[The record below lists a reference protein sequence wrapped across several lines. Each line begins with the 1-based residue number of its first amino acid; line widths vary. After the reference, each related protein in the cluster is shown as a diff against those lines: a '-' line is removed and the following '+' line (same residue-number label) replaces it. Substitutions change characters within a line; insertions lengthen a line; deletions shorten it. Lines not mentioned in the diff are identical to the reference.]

1 MKFED
6 TSLQKIE
13 LGDQPAD
20 QYYCLIDL
28 RISPKG
34 LNIDEIRLT
43 DPRNID
49 QQFLEKGCLMLF
61 TGEEIDELLNR
72 GEIVKKKMHKSLY
85 NLAIREGY
93 IKGGKS
99 E

>member
-61 TGEEIDELLNR
+61 TGDEIDELLNR
-72 GEIVKKKMHKSLY
+72 GEIREKKMHMSLY
-85 NLAIREGY
+85 NLAIREGL
-93 IKGGKS
+93 IKGGNS